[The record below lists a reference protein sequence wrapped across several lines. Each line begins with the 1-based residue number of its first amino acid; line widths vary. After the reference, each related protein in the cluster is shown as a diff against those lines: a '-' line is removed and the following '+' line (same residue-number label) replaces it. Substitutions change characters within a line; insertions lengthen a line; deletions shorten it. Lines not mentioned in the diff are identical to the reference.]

1 MVIPRGLKPLPN
13 NATALTLGMQ
23 FLPLFPSRTVCIP
36 AKGQLISKEI
46 FAILEFFQKT
56 NETIQS

>member
-1 MVIPRGLKPLPN
+1 MSWTSTYFHEFTN
-13 NATALTLGMQ
+13 FNLTK
-23 FLPLFPSRTVCIP
+23 SIRI
-36 AKGQLISKEI
+36 KGQLISKEL